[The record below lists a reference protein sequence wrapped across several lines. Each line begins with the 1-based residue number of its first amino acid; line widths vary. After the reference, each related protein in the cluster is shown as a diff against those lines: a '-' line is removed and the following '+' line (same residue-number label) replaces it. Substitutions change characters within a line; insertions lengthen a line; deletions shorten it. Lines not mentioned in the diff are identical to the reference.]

1 MDADKSNSIL
11 IDVQTKLLD
20 VMEIIKDLP
29 QGYQFKVREMLS
41 CAETVVSMYNDV
53 QHGIIPEI
61 LQDGLNINTKIPAQ
75 EPEEVV
81 QSEPEPPIRK
91 VLDLSGIKIN
101 I

>member
-81 QSEPEPPIRK
+81 QPEPEPTIRK

>member
-61 LQDGLNINTKIPAQ
+61 LQDDLNINTKIPAQ

-81 QSEPEPPIRK
+81 QPEPEPPIRK